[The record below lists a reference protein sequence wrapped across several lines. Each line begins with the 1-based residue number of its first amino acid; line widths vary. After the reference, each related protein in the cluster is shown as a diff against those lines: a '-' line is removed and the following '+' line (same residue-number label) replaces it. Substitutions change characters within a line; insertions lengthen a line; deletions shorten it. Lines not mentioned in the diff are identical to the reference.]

1 MVMKTLLL
9 TFTLSAALFAQEKL
23 IVYVDKMDGM
33 ESNVEKALTD
43 AELPFQFI
51 EELKQPDLKVTLAKM
66 HSGAYAEILY
76 KKSTGRN
83 EDHRL
88 ELVDV
93 KTGKTIASHGFKLD
107 TADEAK
113 SRIATAFAA
122 EVRKNLNK
130 AKAPAK

>member
-1 MVMKTLLL
+1 MKKLFLI
-9 TFTLSAALFAQEKL
+9 FAISSALFAQEKL
-23 IVYVDKMDGM
+23 VVYVDKMNGL
-33 ESNVEKALTD
+33 ESSVEKALAD

-51 EELKQPDLKVTLAKM
+51 EELKQPELKVKLAKL

-88 ELVDV
+88 EMVDV

-107 TADEAK
+107 TADQAK
-113 SRIATAFAA
+113 SRIAADFAN
-122 EVRKNLNK
+122 EVRKSLK
-130 AKAPAK
+130 KVKAPAK